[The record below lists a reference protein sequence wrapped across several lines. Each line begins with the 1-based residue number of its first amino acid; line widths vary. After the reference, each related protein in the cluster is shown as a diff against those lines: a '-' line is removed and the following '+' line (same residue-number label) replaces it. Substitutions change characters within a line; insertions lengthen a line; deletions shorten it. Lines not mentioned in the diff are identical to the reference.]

1 MNVILLEDVAR
12 LGQAGEVCKV
22 ASGYARNHL
31 IPKKLAVVATAGALK
46 ELEQKR
52 QAEARHQEQL
62 KAEAQELSGEL
73 EGLMLTIYAKTGE
86 GDRLYGSVTSADIA
100 KALEEETGRSIDRR
114 KIELEEPIRQL
125 GIHSVSIRLHSELA
139 PLIRVDVVGLD
150 EGTEKKETVTD
161 EGD

>member
-12 LGQAGEVCKV
+12 LGQAGEVCNV
-22 ASGYARNHL
+22 APGYARNHL

-62 KAEAQELSGEL
+62 KAEAQELAAQL
-73 EGLMLTIYAKTGE
+73 EGLMVTVYAKTGE
-86 GDRLYGSVTSADIA
+86 EDRLYGSVTSADIA
-100 KALEEETGRSIDRR
+100 EALEEQTGRSVDRR
-114 KIELEEPIRQL
+114 KIEIEEPIRQL
-125 GIHSVSIRLHSELA
+125 GIFTVSIRLHSDLA

-150 EGTEKKETVTD
+150 EGAEEKDPATD

>member
-22 ASGYARNHL
+22 APGYARNHL

-62 KAEAQELSGEL
+62 KAEAQELAGEL
-73 EGLMLTIYAKTGE
+73 EGVMVTVQAKTGE
-86 GDRLYGSVTSADIA
+86 KDRLYGSVTSADIA
-100 KALEEETGRSIDRR
+100 NALEEQTGRSIDRR

-125 GIHSVSIRLHSELA
+125 GIFSVAVRLHSDLA

-150 EGTEKKETVTD
+150 EGEEEKETVTD